1 MLGMANHS
9 NHLFIR
15 KVASKSSAV
24 RIIVI
29 HDDRFSIFPADT
41 FGAWKEIFQQFILCG
56 SIDGDSSVTD
66 SWLSAISTSE
76 AVPMTAEMFQGS
88 TFSLHFDVTVHGL
101 GCRTLHD
108 DMNRNSDSGIDHVGL
123 RITTEEVGNFLFGGS
138 IRNLKG
144 VSEVIEF

>member
-1 MLGMANHS
+1 MANHS

-15 KVASKSSAV
+15 KVASKSSAE
-24 RIIVI
+24 RITVI

-41 FGAWKEIFQQFILCG
+41 FGAWKQIFQQFILRRP
-56 SIDGDSSVTD
+56 IDGDRSMAD
-66 SWLSAISTSE
+66 SWLSTISTSE
-76 AVPMTAEMFQGS
+76 AVPVTAEMFQGS

-101 GCRTLHD
+101 RCGTLHD

-123 RITTEEVGNFLFGGS
+123 SITTEEVGNLLFGGS
-138 IRNLKG
+138 IRDLKG